1 MQHRKQLPISNN
13 QNMMIHTGLFSLEA
27 LIVVWRFSG
36 TGITS
41 LTDVRHTTAEDLKLK
56 IQYLSA
62 ATGTLK

>member
-1 MQHRKQLPISNN
+1 
-13 QNMMIHTGLFSLEA
+13 MMIHTGLVSLGA

-36 TGITS
+36 AGIS
-41 LTDVRHTTAEDLKLK
+41 GLTYVHHTTAEDLKLK